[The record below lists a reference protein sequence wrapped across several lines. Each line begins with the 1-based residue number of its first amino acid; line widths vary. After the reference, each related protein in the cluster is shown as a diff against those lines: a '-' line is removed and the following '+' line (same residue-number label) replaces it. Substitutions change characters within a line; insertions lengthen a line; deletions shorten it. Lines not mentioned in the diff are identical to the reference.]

1 MNFNREGFL
10 YRAYSMYTDG
20 FRQMTVGRRLWAII
34 IVKLVIL
41 FAVFRLFFFPDILQ
55 ERYDNDADRAEA
67 VRTNLTRP

>member
-10 YRAYSMYTDG
+10 YRAYSMYADG

-41 FAVFRLFFFPDILQ
+41 FAIFRLFFFPDILQ

>member
-10 YRAYSMYTDG
+10 YRAYSMYADG

-41 FAVFRLFFFPDILQ
+41 FAVFRLFFFPDIIQ
-55 ERYDNDADRAEA
+55 DRYDIDDYSAEA
-67 VRTNLTRP
+67 VR